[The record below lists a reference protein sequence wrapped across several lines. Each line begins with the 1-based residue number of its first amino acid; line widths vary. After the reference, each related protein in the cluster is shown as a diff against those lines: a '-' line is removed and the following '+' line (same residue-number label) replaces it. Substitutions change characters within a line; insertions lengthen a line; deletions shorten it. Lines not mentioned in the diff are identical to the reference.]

1 VFAKQVEFHGR
12 SGDMSVAIS
21 SSGQSSNILAAVAA
35 ARKLGCTVLTLSG
48 FKPDNDLR
56 NIGDMN
62 LYLDSTAYGYV
73 EIGHLA
79 LCHAI
84 LDYSMEW
91 AEGSRA
97 VARA

>member
-1 VFAKQVEFHGR
+1 VRQKGYAPRVDRELR
-12 SGDMSVAIS
+12 RRA
-21 SSGQSSNILAAVAA
+21 
-35 ARKLGCTVLTLSG
+35 G
-48 FKPDNDLR
+48 FQPDNVLHKT
-56 NIGDMN
+56 GDMN
-62 LYLDSTAYGYV
+62 LYLASTAYGCV

-91 AEGSRA
+91 AQDSRA

>member
-1 VFAKQVEFHGR
+1 LQIFGLGGLAKYGLYPASTRECLVRQKGYAPRVDRGR
-12 SGDMSVAIS
+12 RRRA
-21 SSGQSSNILAAVAA
+21 
-35 ARKLGCTVLTLSG
+35 G
-48 FKPDNDLR
+48 FQPDNAR
-56 NIGDMN
+56 RKTGDMN

-84 LDYSMEW
+84 LDYSMAW

>member
-1 VFAKQVEFHGR
+1 
-12 SGDMSVAIS
+12 
-21 SSGQSSNILAAVAA
+21 
-35 ARKLGCTVLTLSG
+35 
-48 FKPDNDLR
+48 
-56 NIGDMN
+56 MN
-62 LYLDSTAYGYV
+62 VYLDSAADGYV

-91 AEGSRA
+91 ARNGRA

>member
-1 VFAKQVEFHGR
+1 
-12 SGDMSVAIS
+12 
-21 SSGQSSNILAAVAA
+21 
-35 ARKLGCTVLTLSG
+35 
-48 FKPDNDLR
+48 
-56 NIGDMN
+56 MN